1 MRIIMVKCGPGN
13 SFIIGTLQSFGGFSR
28 CLYVCLSEDVFHRY
42 VVEIKIQAEFED
54 WHG

>member
-1 MRIIMVKCGPGN
+1 MVLETALLLGPYKVLGAFPGVYM
-13 SFIIGTLQSFGGFSR
+13 S
-28 CLYVCLSEDVFHRY
+28 VCLSEDVFHRY